1 MLNFGKKTLDKPIF
15 GDYLV
20 HTMNFN
26 EPEIEKLVP
35 NHQLRKFKEVIAK
48 LFQCCQERMQ
58 YQSERF
64 GLPEAELRCL
74 ILFGDERYLTPK
86 GIAQK
91 MNVVKS
97 RVTKI
102 VQGLL
107 KKKMLQKIRDPEDS
121 RVVLL
126 SLTPK
131 GLEKI
136 SEINRFINEIHN
148 EVLIRMIPE
157 QRKSLLMS
165 LDILASSMEGVKD
178 LMG

>member
-1 MLNFGKKTLDKPIF
+1 MNKSKKPLDKLIF
-15 GDYLV
+15 WSYLV
-20 HTMNFN
+20 HTMNLLSK
-26 EPEIEKLVP
+26 EIAQKIS
-35 NHQLRKFKEVIAK
+35 NHHLRQFKDVIMK

-102 VQGLL
+102 VQGLI
-107 KKKMLQKIRDPEDS
+107 KKQLLQRIKDPEDS
-121 RVVLL
+121 RVTLL
-126 SLTPK
+126 SLTPNGQK
-131 GLEKI
+131 KI
-136 SEINRFINEIHN
+136 NDINAFIDEIHQ
-148 EVLIRMIPE
+148 EVLIRMVPE
-157 QRKSLLMS
+157 QRKSLLLN
-165 LDILASSMEGVKD
+165 LDVLAASMETAKD
-178 LMG
+178 LMV